1 MPLLSR
7 PPRRPRRPGRQRPLP
22 RAVARVAALAATL
35 VLAAGSA
42 GAGAAYAS
50 AASQPAASQ
59 LAAGQP
65 AVGQPAAAWGVSAQ
79 DKATRFH
86 VDYVANADGSINVT
100 QSITWQFPSGEER
113 HGIERLVKVRAGY
126 QNQANRYRYYEL
138 SAVSAASP
146 TGAPADISITDFG
159 AFKRIRIGNPSKTV
173 QGRQS
178 YVVKFR
184 LANYINAIDN
194 TSAEFYYNLVDPSNN
209 DIYEKVTATLTGP
222 VAATKAACFY
232 GERGATDQCEAKA
245 GTVTTFAAPDAKPGE
260 GASILASFP
269 RSAFGTLEPDVREGD
284 TGTSNESVLSPRTQR
299 LAAGLF
305 LGLGVLLPLLAAGFM
320 GLLVYQRGRDEQYA
334 GLTPG
339 LTPGS
344 GDSGQVVVSG
354 RAPTVAVQFTPP
366 AAVQPGM
373 LGTVIDESA
382 DVVDVTGTLIDL
394 AVRGH
399 LTLAEVEGRGLFSR
413 GDWLLTRADAAPAP
427 GTSLAPYEQELLD
440 GVFAAGPAVY
450 LSDLKNTF
458 APTLARVQSQMYSE
472 VVRRGWF
479 RRSPKAQRSGWVTLG
494 RFLVGAG
501 FVSIWLFGFGGGFS
515 GLFDNNP
522 LPFPPPLALSAGII
536 VSGFIVTAFGKRMAA
551 RTADGSAVLAQSLGF
566 RQYLVTA
573 EANQIKWEEAQDI
586 FSRYLPFA
594 IVFGVA
600 DKWAQTFEEVSAAAR
615 ASGYT
620 IPAPIWYVG
629 AFGDGGFGN
638 LAASMDSFSTTAAGT
653 FVSTPGSS
661 GSSGF
666 SVGGGFSGGGGG
678 GDSGGSW

>member
-1 MPLLSR
+1 M
-7 PPRRPRRPGRQRPLP
+7 
-22 RAVARVAALAATL
+22 AATL
-35 VLAAGSA
+35 LLGAGTA
-42 GAGAAYAS
+42 GAGTAYAS
-50 AASQPAASQ
+50 AAGVPTTAFPATA
-59 LAAGQP
+59 LP
-65 AVGQPAAAWGVSAQ
+65 ATAWGVSAQ

-86 VDYVANADGSINVT
+86 VDYVANGDGSISVT
-100 QSITWQFPSGEER
+100 QSITWQFPEGEVR

-126 QNQANRYRYYEL
+126 QDQPNRYRYYEL
-138 SAVSAASP
+138 SEVSAASP
-146 TGAPADISITDFG
+146 TGAPADISISDFG
-159 AFKRIRIGNPSKTV
+159 AFKRIRIGSPSKSV
-173 QGRQS
+173 EGRQS

-184 LANYINAIDN
+184 LANYINAIDD

-209 DIYEKVTATLTGP
+209 DVYENVSATLTGP
-222 VAATKAACFY
+222 VPATKAACFY
-232 GERGATDQCEAKA
+232 GERGATDQCEAKP
-245 GTVTTFAAPDAKPGE
+245 GSVTTFAAPDAKPGE

-284 TGTSNESVLSPRTQR
+284 AGTSNESVLSPRTQR
-299 LAAGLF
+299 LATGLF
-305 LGLGVLLPLLAAGFM
+305 LGLGGLLPLLAAGFM

-339 LTPGS
+339 LTPGT
-344 GDSGQVVVSG
+344 GDSGQVVVSSH
-354 RAPTVAVQFTPP
+354 APTVAVHFTPP

-399 LTLAEVEGRGLFSR
+399 LTLAEVAGRSMFSR
-413 GDWLLTRADAAPAP
+413 GDWLLTRTDAPPTGPA
-427 GTSLAPYEQELLD
+427 LAPYEQELLD
-440 GVFAAGPAVY
+440 GVFASGPTVY

-458 APTLARVQSQMYSE
+458 APTLGRVQSLMYDE

-479 RRSPKAQRSGWVTLG
+479 RRSPRAQRSGWVNFG
-494 RFLVGAG
+494 RLLVGAG
-501 FVSIWLFGFGGGFS
+501 FFSIWVFGFGGGFG
-515 GLFDNNP
+515 GLFENGP

-536 VSGFIVTAFGKRMAA
+536 VSGFIVSALGKRMAA

-600 DKWAQTFEEVSAAAR
+600 EKWAQTFEEVAAAAR
-615 ASGYT
+615 AAGYT
-620 IPAPIWYVG
+620 IPAPIWYIG
-629 AFGDGGFGN
+629 AFPDGGFGH

-661 GSSGF
+661 GRSGF
-666 SVGGGFSGGGGG
+666 SAGGGFSGGGGG